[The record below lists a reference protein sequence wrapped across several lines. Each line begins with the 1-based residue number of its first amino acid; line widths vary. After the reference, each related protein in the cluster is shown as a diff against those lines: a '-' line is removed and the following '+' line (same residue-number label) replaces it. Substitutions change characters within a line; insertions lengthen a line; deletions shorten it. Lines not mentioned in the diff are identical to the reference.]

1 MFGSTTKKKTPVL
14 VVVSCL
20 SHANSHVGFH
30 VAAPV
35 LASHGHAID
44 VNSLGGSPKVEGG
57 VSFWGV

>member
-35 LASHGHAID
+35 LASHGLAMLKMSIH
-44 VNSLGGSPKVEGG
+44 
-57 VSFWGV
+57 